1 MILFILFFSTHNN
14 YPYYCLKKVTAFM
27 RSCKRSPSVFI
38 FPPQPDGNF
47 VLLRTQ
53 IGELKKYN
61 LITGRV
67 QSSDRAISMCKCSKV
82 RVQHGSFLPHI
93 VKNTFLSTSSRVKC
107 FINAFQP
114 FFFLAH
120 PPLPPPTQQQS
131 NGDKLGSMLDF
142 GPHPHKQGPP
152 LLLLNN
158 VTFGRIQS
166 SC

>member
-1 MILFILFFSTHNN
+1 MIFMFICISRI
-14 YPYYCLKKVTAFM
+14 YLKK
-27 RSCKRSPSVFI
+27 
-38 FPPQPDGNF
+38 N
-47 VLLRTQ
+47 
-53 IGELKKYN
+53 YN
-61 LITGRV
+61 LREEATYLY
-67 QSSDRAISMCKCSKV
+67 SADRAISMCKCSKV

-114 FFFLAH
+114 FFFGA
-120 PPLPPPTQQQS
+120 PTLPPPTQQQS